1 MVQRTVNYLMT
12 GDNQY
17 ETPNGAPIHT
27 RNFLLRLDPSLD
39 TQSSTEILPP
49 ADMPEPLYEPV
60 KGFEDMRLFAW
71 RGELWCIS
79 NLRELTAEGWC
90 EQVLA
95 RIDQNAPGDSR
106 LTDWRVLRPEGPR
119 LHEKNWMPLVDDD
132 RLQFIYLCDP
142 TRILDEQAR
151 TIAETVPPIAAEEF
165 RGGSQLIPFDG
176 GWLALIHE
184 LLLWSA
190 PGRRS
195 YHHRFVWLDKARIVR
210 GVSRAFFFHKK
221 SIEFAAGLAWH
232 PDGKR
237 LMVSF
242 SVGDHES
249 WIATIYADDV
259 RGVLQDVER
268 LKEAGQSEAL

>member
-1 MVQRTVNYLMT
+1 MRRRTARRSIRGISCSGLI
-12 GDNQY
+12 
-17 ETPNGAPIHT
+17 P
-27 RNFLLRLDPSLD
+27 RW
-39 TQSSTEILPP
+39 ILNRRRRFCRPP
-49 ADMPEPLYEPV
+49 TFP
-60 KGFEDMRLFAW
+60 
-71 RGELWCIS
+71 

-151 TIAETVPPIAAEEF
+151 TIADNVPPIAAEEF
-165 RGGSQLIPFDG
+165 RGGSQAIPFHG

-184 LLLWSA
+184 VLWSA
-190 PGRRS
+190 GRRF
-195 YHHRFVWLDKARIVR
+195 YLHRFVCLDKSRVVL
-210 GVSRAFFFHKK
+210 GVSRTFFFHKK
-221 SIEFAAGLAWH
+221 AIEFAAGLAWH

-237 LMVSF
+237 LMISF
-242 SVGDHES
+242 SIGDQET
-249 WIATIYADDV
+249 WIATID
-259 RGVLQDVER
+259 
-268 LKEAGQSEAL
+268 AGEV